1 MRSSVRTTN
10 GREREAKEVPSGA
23 PSGDRIQIVEDDS
36 TVCDLVAE
44 VLQRAGFQTETAQ
57 TGDEALDAVGARK
70 PTLVLLNVRLPDMS
84 GYTVCRAL
92 RDQRPDSMPIIF
104 MSGER
109 TEWFDRVGGLLLGA
123 DDYIVVPFVPDELVA
138 RVRTLLRRSD
148 RPIRE
153 GPPRSNL
160 TARESEVLRLLA
172 DGLSQADIAGR
183 LFISSKTV
191 ATHIEHILEK
201 LEVRSRAQAVAFAYR
216 EGLLA
221 APPT

>member
-1 MRSSVRTTN
+1 MRLANPPSVDR
-10 GREREAKEVPSGA
+10 
-23 PSGDRIQIVEDDS
+23 SGDRILIVEDDPA
-36 TVCDLVAE
+36 VREHVAA
-44 VLQRAGFQTETAQ
+44 VLQHAGFETETAE
-57 TGDEALDAVGARK
+57 TGDAALDAAGAKR
-70 PTLVLLNVRLPDMS
+70 PTLVLLGVRLPDMS

-92 RDQRPDSMPIIF
+92 REQNPDSVPIIF
-104 MSGER
+104 LSGER

-123 DDYIVVPFVPDELVA
+123 DDYIVVPFVPDELVT
-138 RVRTLLRRSD
+138 RVRTLLRRAD
-148 RPIRE
+148 RPVRE
-153 GPPRSNL
+153 GPMRRNL

-216 EGLLA
+216 EGLLG
-221 APPT
+221 AP

>member
-1 MRSSVRTTN
+1 M
-10 GREREAKEVPSGA
+10 PSRA
-23 PSGDRIQIVEDDS
+23 PSGDRILIVEDDS
-36 TVCDLVAE
+36 AVCDLVAE